1 MTLCKLE
8 QAPQVAF
15 LLLEFIAH
23 PAYMNCGAVSVRSVL
38 VALPCV
44 ILTARWF
51 TVISTEVGKWR
62 VVDGTKTG
70 AELIEP

>member
-1 MTLCKLE
+1 
-8 QAPQVAF
+8 
-15 LLLEFIAH
+15 
-23 PAYMNCGAVSVRSVL
+23 VL

>member
-1 MTLCKLE
+1 
-8 QAPQVAF
+8 
-15 LLLEFIAH
+15 
-23 PAYMNCGAVSVRSVL
+23 L
-38 VALPCV
+38 VAHSGV
-44 ILTARWF
+44 ILTALWF